1 MQDVPV
7 TIEAVAIAGGKRMCK
22 GRARTCLG
30 QKSTLHIL
38 TPEGVCARA
47 FAVLYPYAL
56 AMRFAEKIS
65 FERKGPFMEILC
77 PDGDVTFR
85 LSRADTN

>member
-7 TIEAVAIAGGKRMCK
+7 IIEAVAIAGGKRMCK
-22 GRARTCLG
+22 GKARTCLG
-30 QKSTLHIL
+30 HKTTLHIL

-56 AMRFAEKIS
+56 AMRFAEKTA
-65 FERKGPFMEILC
+65 FERQGPFVEILC

-85 LSRADTN
+85 LSRADAD